1 MSDPSLTT
9 RKEVNRKSLSQC
21 NKENKPEQVVGY
33 LAIAVLSTVVMRYFM
48 QLLSP
53 VLRIDSYLGL
63 LYPMVWATVIIIILP
78 GIMYIIW
85 HFIVCHKTA
94 KK

>member
-1 MSDPSLTT
+1 MSNSGSTT
-9 RKEVNRKSLSQC
+9 KKEENRKSRNQC
-21 NKENKPEQVVGY
+21 GKEDKPEQVIAY
-33 LAIAVLSTVVMRYFM
+33 LAIAVLSVVIMRYFM
-48 QLLSP
+48 QLLPP

-63 LYPMVWATVIIIILP
+63 VYPVVWATVIIIIFS

-85 HFIVCHKTA
+85 HFIACYKTA